1 MTRIRRFLALF
12 IISARL
18 EFSKANRLRIA
29 QLRTSSRAS
38 GNEKKKKKPKNEKK
52 EKQKGEGGNYLA
64 RRFPRIVHFDGS
76 TTSIRT
82 KSVSRSSSTFLDDCE
97 VERSR
102 SIGKVGYRESLFLR
116 GSFDPSRGSIH
127 LSVKWKLPWIEK
139 VSCDLLLDSLSFYII
154 SPRFLYFFFTFFFCS
169 VRTVARTLIRT
180 VTMRKLTR
188 TYHTCDI

>member
-18 EFSKANRLRIA
+18 EFSKANRVRIA
-29 QLRTSSRAS
+29 QLRTSSHAS
-38 GNEKKKKKPKNEKK
+38 GNEKKKEKRKSRKIKRKK
-52 EKQKGEGGNYLA
+52 EEEQKGEGGNYLV
-64 RRFPRIVHFDGS
+64 RRFPRIAHFDGS

-97 VERSR
+97 VERNR

-127 LSVKWKLPWIEK
+127 LSVK
-139 VSCDLLLDSLSFYII
+139 
-154 SPRFLYFFFTFFFCS
+154 
-169 VRTVARTLIRT
+169 
-180 VTMRKLTR
+180 
-188 TYHTCDI
+188 

>member
-1 MTRIRRFLALF
+1 M
-12 IISARL
+12 
-18 EFSKANRLRIA
+18 
-29 QLRTSSRAS
+29 
-38 GNEKKKKKPKNEKK
+38 KKKKKKRKSRKIKRKK
-52 EKQKGEGGNYLA
+52 EEKQKGEGGNYLV
-64 RRFPRIVHFDGS
+64 RRFPRIAHFDGS

-154 SPRFLYFFFTFFFCS
+154 SPHFLYFFFTFFLQCTYSRSYTYSYSYHEKTHTYILCVWYLGCF
-169 VRTVARTLIRT
+169 RF
-180 VTMRKLTR
+180 MRK
-188 TYHTCDI
+188 

>member
-1 MTRIRRFLALF
+1 M
-12 IISARL
+12 
-18 EFSKANRLRIA
+18 K
-29 QLRTSSRAS
+29 
-38 GNEKKKKKPKNEKK
+38 KKKKKPKNEKK

-97 VERSR
+97 VEWSR

-154 SPRFLYFFFTFFFCS
+154 SPCFLYFFFTFFFAVYVQS
-169 VRTVARTLIRT
+169 LVHLFVQLPWENLHAHIIR
-180 VTMRKLTR
+180 VIFRLSE
-188 TYHTCDI
+188 